1 MTVKWAD
8 GTTWS
13 KGTKLV
19 CVDASSAR
27 LPTNLKDGATY
38 TVVELR
44 QENISGQWFV
54 TLEELGGE
62 YKVERFRPPEPLA
75 VSEVDELRTAV
86 GANDGEPILDAL
98 LRYTFAVQ
106 LGCALTLEQVARE
119 IEKATPDAKLTAGA
133 LYGGAAQLR
142 AGIPEGTYGDKAQP
156 DAIARWKAEQTQA
169 LKDGMV
175 EVVLDQ
181 WWDRFMGGL
190 PSDVAKGEFR
200 TLLLG
205 YEPPEHFRAQV
216 VTGHPAYGVTMTG
229 VKSPETISDA
239 MPDDERVRRARE
251 WLADLE
257 RQEGS
262 PAEEASHRRAMEAPR
277 EPSSDGLNRSPSAR
291 RDFEAGLPLG
301 TTGDDDPTQP

>member
-1 MTVKWAD
+1 MWLRTPLARRKARFDSGPRVSLQKRKERTMTVKWAD
-8 GTTWS
+8 GTKWS

-106 LGCALTLEQVARE
+106 LGCALKLEQQTCIHSEETMPISVVWR
-119 IEKATPDAKLTAGA
+119 
-133 LYGGAAQLR
+133 AAIKTLR
-142 AGIPEGTYGDKAQP
+142 DDIPEGTYGDGAQP
-156 DAIARWKAEQTQA
+156 DAITRWNAEQLQA
-169 LKDGMV
+169 LKNGWLE
-175 EVVLDQ
+175 EVFP
-181 WWDRFMGGL
+181 RFWEECMGGL
-190 PSDVAKGEFR
+190 PHDAVKARFRQMLEEFELP
-200 TLLLG
+200 T
-205 YEPPEHFRAQV
+205 HSMAQV
-216 VTGHPAYGVTMTG
+216 VAEHPAYGVTMTG
-229 VKSPETISDA
+229 VKSPESISDA

-251 WLADLE
+251 WLANLDD
-257 RQEGS
+257 
-262 PAEEASHRRAMEAPR
+262 
-277 EPSSDGLNRSPSAR
+277 EP
-291 RDFEAGLPLG
+291 
-301 TTGDDDPTQP
+301 